1 MKPEEYLDILA
12 AAARLKTTYRHCAT
26 QGQRQES
33 VADHSW
39 RLALMAMLLREEE
52 AFRGLDMDKVVRMCL
67 LHDLGE
73 AFTGDVPA
81 FEKTEADTAEEKA
94 RCLRWVASFPSPQ
107 GAAWASL
114 LEEMAARETGEAK
127 LYKALDKLEAL
138 ISHNESDVGTWLS
151 LEHELQLT
159 YGRED
164 TDAFPW
170 LQELRTVVDAWS
182 LRKTEAAKS
191 GGEDPRQR
199 P

>member
-1 MKPEEYLDILA
+1 MKPEEYLDVLA
-12 AAARLKTTYRHCAT
+12 VAARLKSTCRHCTT
-26 QGQRQES
+26 QGERQES

-52 AFRGLDMDKVVRMCL
+52 AFRGLDVDKVVRMCL

-81 FEKTEADTAEEKA
+81 FEKTDADTAEEKD
-94 RCLRWVASFPSPQ
+94 RYLRWVASFPPPQ
-107 GAAWASL
+107 RSAWTSL

-159 YGRED
+159 YGREE

-170 LQELRTVVDAWS
+170 LQELRKVVDAWS
-182 LRKTEAAKS
+182 RRKTEAAKS
-191 GGEDPRQR
+191 GGADPRQR

>member
-12 AAARLKTTYRHCAT
+12 VAAKLKTTYRHCTT
-26 QGQRQES
+26 QGDRQES

-94 RCLRWVASFPSPQ
+94 RYLRWAASFPSPQ
-107 GAAWASL
+107 RGTWASL

-182 LRKTEAAKS
+182 RHKTEAAKS